1 MFICTR
7 TIYFKNNLCLQKGIP
22 LCQKICDLSKSYGI
36 NVKFH
41 HSYFGDND
49 RGLFLWQT
57 ESLDKMNTMFEKF
70 LHDAE
75 YQKINEKIIT
85 LTSEGSAHD
94 DIWRLVND
102 H

>member
-7 TIYFKNNLCLQKGIP
+7 TIYFRDNICLQKGIP
-22 LCQKICDLSKSYGI
+22 LCRDICKLAGKYELD
-36 NVKFH
+36 VKFH

-49 RGLFLWQT
+49 RGLFLWST
-57 ESLDKMNTMFEKF
+57 ESIDEMNKMFEQF
-70 LHDAE
+70 LHDSE
-75 YQKINEKIIT
+75 YQKFNEKIVE

-94 DIWRLVND
+94 DIWRLVTD